1 MTAKE
6 HSLGGAPVPMNTTN
20 PLLVLGLVAGLVLP
34 SVAWSWG
41 TEGHRLTGFVA
52 ERHLNGKAKAA
63 IAKLWPDT
71 PLWRIATLMDEDKNA
86 DGYDRSRTKWHFDDI
101 PLCSPADRQQYC
113 PEDNCASART
123 HQYLGVLANGT
134 DADKKDAVKFIT
146 HMAGDIHQP
155 LHSAENNDRGG
166 NEVQTLLNGRPVKL
180 HIAWDSALLDIALK
194 RFLKNHEQD
203 LRYEA
208 ERIASTYA
216 KRYGHEAWKEVR
228 RLTGEAD
235 KARNSITQLDAIDGS
250 EGSNSQKHGMLL
262 QWLPKYA
269 DSLHGAYKV
278 EEDWKSGSI
287 ENWIGEAHDLARAEV
302 YGKLPGQTGEC
313 PVHLPKEVTIGEK
326 YIDSAIPVVNRQL
339 MKAGVRIAQLF
350 NSTLGRCGA
359 GDDSGNGAYCFQAPD
374 GAFAAEHVNIK
385 TVQDERDLIFG
396 LLAYAVVFA
405 DWQDDENGRG
415 HNIGSVLVDD
425 NTGRPV
431 YWARNSSK
439 GTHNSTQHGEVR
451 LITNYLNCGG
461 SPANGKTRYLKG
473 SYSIYTTLEPC
484 VMCSG
489 MMTLTQVGRTVYG
502 QTDPAY
508 GNAIET
514 LKLRNYPNLPRSQ
527 ALNSEI
533 RRGLDA
539 NFQAQCPVADQKKG
553 TCSVTAF
560 LRSGDAKSAFR
571 TASERLRNQSPN
583 NLRFAENRAILDA
596 AQEFVFGPKNT
607 DGIRHGGIG
616 KDMEDFQKQCP
627 PGFAESLH

>member
-63 IAKLWPDT
+63 IAELWPAT
-71 PLWRIATLMDEDKNA
+71 PLWRIATLMDEDKNTR
-86 DGYDRSRTKWHFDDI
+86 GYDQTRTKWHFDDI

-113 PEDNCASART
+113 PADNCASAKT

-180 HIAWDSALLDIALK
+180 HLAWDGALLDIALK
-194 RFLKNHEQD
+194 RFLEKHAED
-203 LRYEA
+203 LRG
-208 ERIASTYA
+208 YA
-216 KRYGHEAWKEVR
+216 KSLYPERHNEIPKILRQIKEAKEAADSLNPMSHIDDPRESDRRKHER
-228 RLTGEAD
+228 
-235 KARNSITQLDAIDGS
+235 
-250 EGSNSQKHGMLL
+250 LL

-269 DSLHGAYKV
+269 DSLHGEYKV
-278 EEDWKSGSI
+278 EDDWKSGSI

-313 PVHLPKEVTIGEK
+313 PVHLPKEMTIGEK

-359 GDDSGNGAYCFQAPD
+359 GDDSGNGTYCFPAPE

-385 TVQDERDLIFG
+385 TAQDERDLIFG

-473 SYSIYTTLEPC
+473 SYTIYTTLEPC

-539 NFQAQCPVADQKKG
+539 KFQAQCPVADQKKG

-560 LRSGDAKSAFR
+560 LRSGDAKSAFQ
-571 TASERLRNQSPN
+571 TASERLQNQSPE

-596 AQEFVFGPKNT
+596 AQEFVFGPKDAN
-607 DGIRHGGIG
+607 GIRHGGIG

-627 PGFAESLH
+627 SSLAESQH